1 MNNKKKTIKVIF
13 CIAVVLLMFFILY
26 RMFRDSYEDIVD
38 SLSKTNMYIFAGMVL
53 LGNCYYL
60 IDAVVYYGIT
70 VRQGI
75 KIKFSKFIPIAY
87 MSIFLMLHHL
97 VQVLNLL
104 RFCFSIRMVSIPEQ
118 PVA

>member
-1 MNNKKKTIKVIF
+1 M
-13 CIAVVLLMFFILY
+13 AELADA
-26 RMFRDSYEDIVD
+26 RDLKSR
-38 SLSKTNMYIFAGMVL
+38 NIFAGMVL

-87 MSIFLMLHHL
+87 MSIFFNVTSFGAGIKPAQILYLHKNGVDTGTACSITMMPYIFTRQLLLYML
-97 VQVLNLL
+97 
-104 RFCFSIRMVSIPEQ
+104 
-118 PVA
+118 